1 MTTRVSHLRCS
12 TAFTVSAVIL
22 VLLATFVA
30 FYLVDRELLPYDDA
44 ILLMRFFEEWQ
55 QEGGGLAWLRHIE
68 GETGNVWPFAVLAI
82 LHALGIES
90 YATFLAVGQTIVAA
104 QVIAVIL
111 IARRIYIR
119 WPYAI
124 LAGALT
130 ALAPAQLSSLTWA
143 VPLQHSVSILVLLI
157 IILALLNLE
166 GRKLRAPDWWLWWTI
181 LVISTSVVWTL
192 REPITASVVVIL
204 VVVLVEGFRA
214 PEPRSQWLIVLPLA
228 GGLVL
233 AALGLIG
240 RLGSQVSRAFAVVC
254 PAEFTCTQQG
264 AIAFSTLL
272 ALTVGWIVFLVV
284 TALALTKG
292 AAHGALHQPILSSPR
307 HSEVWRG
314 VSMVLVLA
322 ASSALAASAL
332 LLALAV
338 PNPYS
343 VLILDSRW
351 IVATAPLPV
360 LIAVASA
367 CLLAVWRS
375 RKPTIWLLVSTVL
388 ATGAIYLSSLTQNL
402 PLWGGG
408 IETLSDPLI
417 LARYSTYATPLLAL
431 AVAGMWWTA
440 VRNSFRDTVTR
451 VAIAFVLVVGSTSL
465 LKDSI
470 ERLKFVAPLIAYEV
484 VYTFNSQASESYIV
498 CPSDLTAQFLRAVN
512 GDFGPRQGWGPL
524 TAQAV
529 LDVERD
535 HSQAVT
541 ALLRDAIPVSR
552 DRFSDAEIAANL
564 CARVDHQTSE

>member
-1 MTTRVSHLRCS
+1 M
-12 TAFTVSAVIL
+12 
-22 VLLATFVA
+22 LLATFLA

-44 ILLMRFFEEWQ
+44 ILLMRFFEEWR
-55 QEGGGLAWLRHIE
+55 QEEGGLAWLRNIE
-68 GETGNVWPFAVLAI
+68 GETGNIWPFAVLAI

-90 YATFLAVGQTIVAA
+90 YATFLAVGQTIVVA

-111 IARRIYIR
+111 IARRMYIR

-124 LAGALT
+124 FAGALT

-143 VPLQHSVSILVLLI
+143 VPLQHSVSMLVLLI

-166 GRKLRAPDWWLWWTI
+166 GTNLGAPDWWLWWTI

-192 REPITASVVVIL
+192 REPTSASVAVIL
-204 VVVLVEGFRA
+204 IVVLVEGSRA
-214 PEPRSQWLIVLPLA
+214 QEPRSQWLIVLPLA

-240 RLGSQVSRAFAVVC
+240 RLGSQISRALAVVC
-254 PAEFTCTQQG
+254 PAEFSCTQED

-272 ALTVGWIVFLVV
+272 ALTVGWIVFLMV

-292 AAHGALHQPILSSPR
+292 AGREALHQPILTSPR
-307 HSEVWRG
+307 HVEVWRG

-338 PNPYS
+338 PNPFS
-343 VLILDSRW
+343 VLIIDSRW

-360 LIAVASA
+360 LIAVACA

-375 RKPTIWLLVSTVL
+375 RQPTMWLLVSTVL

-402 PLWGGG
+402 PLWGGE

-417 LARYSTYATPLLAL
+417 LARYSAYATPLLAL

-440 VRNSFRDTVTR
+440 ARNSLRDTLTG
-451 VAIAFVLVVGSTSL
+451 VAIAFVVVIGSASL
-465 LKDSI
+465 LKEAL
-470 ERLKFVAPLIAYEV
+470 ERLKFISPLIAYEV
-484 VYTFNSQASESYIV
+484 VYTFNSQASESYII

-512 GDFGPRQGWGPL
+512 GDFGPRQGWAPL

-529 LDVERD
+529 LDAEGPQ
-535 HSQAVT
+535 SQAVT
-541 ALLRDAIPVSR
+541 ALLRDAIPVSQ

-564 CARVDHQTSE
+564 CVRVDHQASE